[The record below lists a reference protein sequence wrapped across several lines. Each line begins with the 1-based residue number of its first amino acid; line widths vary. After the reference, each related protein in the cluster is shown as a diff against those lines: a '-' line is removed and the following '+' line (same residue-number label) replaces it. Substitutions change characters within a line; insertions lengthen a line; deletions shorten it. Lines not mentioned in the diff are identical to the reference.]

1 MRRHLLIAA
10 VAAVAALSLPAGA
23 AAACSGVNVQPTPE
37 NLDAVSATTL
47 CLINEQRAD
56 NGLPALSRQDQLD
69 QASVDYSQLMVD
81 QQFFAHVSPD
91 GGVLTQRLTDAGYLG
106 GDGAWV
112 VGENIAWGESYLGT
126 PGAIVAAWM
135 NSPGHRANILST
147 DYDEIGVGIAI
158 GVPTSSNDGATYT
171 TDFGRRDGDGSD
183 PVDDGEIADTEGGE
197 SADPDA
203 ATPKPTATKH
213 RTAPVRKASRAGAQR
228 KASRHKAATL
238 KASCKPST
246 HRGAGRIAP
255 RTRCLGKARN
265 RTRHR

>member
-1 MRRHLLIAA
+1 MGDVVRRPAPEAITIAGLAADHFRPAGEPDGPPLLI
-10 VAAVAALSLPAGA
+10 V
-23 AAACSGVNVQPTPE
+23 
-37 NLDAVSATTL
+37 
-47 CLINEQRAD
+47 
-56 NGLPALSRQDQLD
+56 
-69 QASVDYSQLMVD
+69 
-81 QQFFAHVSPD
+81 H
-91 GGVLTQRLTDAGYLG
+91 
-106 GDGAWV
+106 
-112 VGENIAWGESYLGT
+112 
-126 PGAIVAAWM
+126 
-135 NSPGHRANILST
+135 
-147 DYDEIGVGIAI
+147 
-158 GVPTSSNDGATYT
+158 
-171 TDFGRRDGDGSD
+171 
-183 PVDDGEIADTEGGE
+183 GEIADTEGGE